1 MLFKGG
7 LDGHDLHSFSKAFPQ
22 DLGIVINDDLD
33 AFVKAKLG
41 LPIGATS
48 LCGDVPAPIL
58 GHMAQP
64 GNLCQDFPA
73 PFWACIANDAD
84 IITPFFKRSHG
95 FHS

>member
-7 LDGHDLHSFSKAFPQ
+7 LDGHDLKSFCKAFLQ

-48 LCGDVPAPIL
+48 L
-58 GHMAQP
+58 
-64 GNLCQDFPA
+64 
-73 PFWACIANDAD
+73 
-84 IITPFFKRSHG
+84 
-95 FHS
+95 